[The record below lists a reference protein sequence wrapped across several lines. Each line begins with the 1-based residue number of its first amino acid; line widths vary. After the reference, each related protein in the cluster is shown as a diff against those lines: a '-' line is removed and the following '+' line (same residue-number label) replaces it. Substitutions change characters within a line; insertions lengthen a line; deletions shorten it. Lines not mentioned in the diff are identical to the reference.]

1 MIVGGSHIKTI
12 VFSQQNAI
20 IGRRNRFR
28 CHSNLRRHEMICIN
42 AGYDRDLEIYSSEE
56 SQAVTVTSQ
65 QWRYGDS
72 NQQLLVCL
80 LSRLSGRIS
89 KKNQS
94 SASLAF
100 VRGIHWWPVDSPH
113 KGPVTRK
120 MFPFDDVIMTHVVP
134 VEHPAASLTTTGS
147 AWGGIIMTHSP
158 CLRLFRH

>member
-1 MIVGGSHIKTI
+1 MIVGGSHKKKYCIQSTKCHY
-12 VFSQQNAI
+12 

-42 AGYDRDLEIYSSEE
+42 AGYDRDLEIYSSAE
-56 SQAVTVTSQ
+56 SQTVTVTSQ

-100 VRGIHWWPVDSPH
+100 VRGIHRWPVDSPH

-120 MFPFDDVIMTHVVP
+120 MFPFDDVIKTHVVP
-134 VEHPAASLTTTGS
+134 VEHPAASLTTKANS
-147 AWGGIIMTHSP
+147 A
-158 CLRLFRH
+158 